1 MAKRYYDDYDNYG
14 SRQQSSF
21 GHPSLPPIMPVKR
34 KDMPLTKQQML
45 EEQQKRLQFER
56 KRGQLRIERVII
68 GIKPRAREKR

>member
-14 SRQQSSF
+14 SRQQSSLATPATAHNA
-21 GHPSLPPIMPVKR
+21 GKR

-56 KRGQLRIERVII
+56 KR
-68 GIKPRAREKR
+68 RAVE